1 MLTFLFLCAMGLAF
15 AALIA
20 IPALLF
26 GFFIWVIT
34 LPFRLFFG
42 LFFGLF
48 GLVFGLIFGIFRVV
62 FGIIGGILGLVLA
75 PIGLLVLGGLL
86 ISGVVVGLL
95 SLLAPLVPVALLALL
110 VWAIYRIGSSRRP
123 TPTF

>member
-1 MLTFLFLCAMGLAF
+1 MLTFLFLCAVGLTF

-20 IPALLF
+20 IPVLLF
-26 GFFIWVIT
+26 GLLIWVVT

-48 GLVFGLIFGIFRVV
+48 GLLFGLIFGIFRFV
-62 FGIIGGILGLVLA
+62 FGILGAILGLVLA
-75 PIGLLVLGGLL
+75 PVGLL
-86 ISGVVVGLL
+86 ILGVLLIGGVVVGLL
-95 SLLAPLVPVALLALL
+95 SLLAPLVPLALLALL
-110 VWAIYRIGSSRRP
+110 VWAIFRIASRRP

>member
-15 AALIA
+15 VALIA

-26 GFFIWVIT
+26 GLFVWVIT

-42 LFFGLF
+42 LFFGMFGLLF
-48 GLVFGLIFGIFRVV
+48 GLVFGIIRFV
-62 FGIIGGILGLVLA
+62 FGIVGGILGFGLA
-75 PIGLLVLGGLL
+75 PIGILILGVLL
-86 ISGVVVGLL
+86 IGGVIVGLM
-95 SLLAPLVPVALLALL
+95 SLLAPLVPVALLGLL
-110 VWAIYRIGSSRRP
+110 IWAIYRITSRRP

>member
-15 AALIA
+15 AALLA

-26 GFFIWVIT
+26 GLVIWVIT

-42 LFFGLF
+42 L
-48 GLVFGLIFGIFRVV
+48 IFGMFGMV
-62 FGIIGGILGLVLA
+62 FGIIRFVFGIVGGILGLVLA
-75 PIGLLVLGGLL
+75 PIGILILGVLL
-86 ISGVVVGLL
+86 IGGVIDGLM
-95 SLLAPLVPVALLALL
+95 SLLAPLVPVALLGLL
-110 VWAIYRIGSSRRP
+110 VWAIYRITSRRP

>member
-1 MLTFLFLCAMGLAF
+1 MTTFLFLCAIGLAF

-26 GFFIWVIT
+26 GFVIWLIT

-48 GLVFGLIFGIFRVV
+48 GLVFGLIFGIFRVF
-62 FGIIGGILGLVLA
+62 FGIIGAILGLVLA
-75 PIGLLVLGGLL
+75 PIGLLVLAVLL
-86 ISGVVVGLL
+86 IGGVIVGLL

-110 VWAIYRIGSSRRP
+110 VWAVYRIGSSRRP